1 MPHFDILIIGAG
13 SAGCVLANRLSADGH
28 RRVCV
33 LEAGGMPTDPDIDDP
48 LKWPFLQGRDYDWA
62 FETTPQTGTT
72 GRVHAWP
79 RGKIFGGSSCLHA
92 MAHVRGHRDDFA
104 VWAEASQSS
113 RWSYDGLLAGFIAT
127 EAFTGEASPI
137 RGKDGPLPV
146 WLPGDE
152 VSPLARAYMH
162 AGAEIGAPV
171 LGDHNG
177 ENLNGVAANSLTIR
191 NGKRVSAADAY
202 LFPILSRTNL
212 TVKGGITVHRLVIDG
227 NRISGVETTAGDQD
241 TIYTADTVIL
251 AAGAV
256 ADPLLLMRSGVGDPE
271 VLAAAGVGCRLSR
284 PQVGR
289 NLHDHLLGS
298 GNAYRAKQP
307 VPISRLQHSE
317 SLMYLNAEDPSIA
330 AGRPD
335 VVLGCVIG
343 PSASECLPPLE
354 VGQAYTLL
362 FGVTHPTSR
371 GSLKISG
378 PDISDKPII
387 DPAYLQTEN
396 DRRLFRR
403 ALDYARMAG
412 HAKALDDWRAEEVFP
427 GPKPMTETEKDAFIA
442 KAVITHHHPV
452 GTCRMGAD
460 EEAIVNADLRVNGF
474 DNLYIVDASVIP
486 TITSGPVHAAVLA
499 IAETFSAAW

>member
-48 LKWPFLQGRDYDWA
+48 LKWPFLQGRQYDWA
-62 FETTPQTGTT
+62 FETTPQAGTA

-113 RWSYDGLLAGFIAT
+113 RWSYDGMLAGFIAT

-152 VSPLARAYMH
+152 VSPLARAYMR

-177 ENLNGVAANSLTIR
+177 ENLNGVAVNSLTIR
-191 NGKRVSAADAY
+191 NGKRVSAANAY
-202 LFPILSRTNL
+202 LFPILPRRNL
-212 TVKGGITVHRLVIDG
+212 TVEGGITVHRLLIEG
-227 NRISGVETTAGDQD
+227 NRISGVETTAGNQD
-241 TIYTADTVIL
+241 AIYTADTVIL

-256 ADPLLLMRSGVGDPE
+256 ADPLLLMRSGIGDPE
-271 VLAAAGVGCRLSR
+271 VLAAAGVACRLSR

-298 GNAYRAKQP
+298 GNAYRSKQP
-307 VPISRLQHSE
+307 IPVSRLQHSE
-317 SLMYLNAEDPSIA
+317 SLMYLNAEDPSVE

-460 EEAIVNADLRVNGF
+460 QEAVVNADLRVNGL

-486 TITSGPVHAAVLA
+486 AITSGPVHAAVLA
-499 IAETFSAAW
+499 IAETFSSSM